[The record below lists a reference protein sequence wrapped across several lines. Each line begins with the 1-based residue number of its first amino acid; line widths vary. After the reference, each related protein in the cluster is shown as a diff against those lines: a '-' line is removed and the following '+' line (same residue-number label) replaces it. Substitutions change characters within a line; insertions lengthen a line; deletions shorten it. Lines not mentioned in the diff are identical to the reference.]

1 MGCCGSK
8 RQQVVQKIQAA
19 RGGPAGEQS
28 GVQGRWAAR
37 MAAGVP
43 FATPATASPAQMQR
57 AAPTGVPFIY
67 DGLPELVVTGSA
79 TGRRYRFAA
88 RGARLMVD
96 ALDAPSMRKTPKLR
110 CLA

>member
-8 RQQVVQKIQAA
+8 RQQMVQKIYGSQGYSASAQEGMRAA
-19 RGGPAGEQS
+19 QGAVEAPAG
-28 GVQGRWAAR
+28 A
-37 MAAGVP
+37 P
-43 FATPATASPAQMQR
+43 HFATPP
-57 AAPTGVPFIY
+57 GVAFVY
-67 DGLPELVVTGSA
+67 DGVAALVVTGSA

-96 ALDAPSMRKTPKLR
+96 PQDAPAMRRTPKLR